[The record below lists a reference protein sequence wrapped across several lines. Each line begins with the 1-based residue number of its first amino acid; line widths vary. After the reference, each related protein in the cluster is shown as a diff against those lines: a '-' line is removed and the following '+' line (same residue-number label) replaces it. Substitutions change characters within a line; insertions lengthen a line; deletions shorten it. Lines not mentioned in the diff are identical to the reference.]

1 MRFSIYQE
9 SKRGGRKTNQD
20 RIGYVYTKDSLLMV
34 LCDGMGGHMYGEV
47 AAQLAVQAIGKMF
60 QREARSRLSDPRQF
74 LEDAMMAA
82 HVEIHRYR
90 AGRGLPESPRTTCVT
105 AVFQN
110 DTAWWAHAGDSRLYW
125 IRDSG
130 ILEVTRDHSQL
141 EAMIADGLLNKNDT
155 ADDLPDRNSLFN
167 CLGAPAMPLIE
178 LADPVKIRVGDC
190 FLLCSDGLWAPLN
203 ESTIATVFKDGKV
216 MRAVPDLVNLALAE
230 AGATSDNVS
239 AIGMSWD
246 DPGNAQAESTLTAP
260 TVLGEDEFVTTI
272 PVEADADADADPMSE
287 DAIES
292 AIAEIRQAIAR
303 TQKTGGKNK

>member
-1 MRFSIYQE
+1 
-9 SKRGGRKTNQD
+9 
-20 RIGYVYTKDSLLMV
+20 MV

-60 QREARSRLSDPRQF
+60 QREARSKLADPRQF

-110 DTAWWAHAGDSRLYW
+110 NTAWWAHAGDSRLYW
-125 IRDSG
+125 IRDG
-130 ILEVTRDHSQL
+130 DVLEVTRDHSQL
-141 EAMIADGLLNKNDT
+141 EAMIADGLLNEKDSP
-155 ADDLPDRNSLFN
+155 DDLPDRNSLFN

-178 LADPVKIRVGDC
+178 LADPVKIKVGDS

-203 ESTIATVFKDGKV
+203 QSTITAAFKAGKV
-216 MRAVPDLVNLALAE
+216 MRAVPELVNLALAE

-246 DPGNAQAESTLTAP
+246 DPGSAQSESTLTAP
-260 TVLGEDEFVTTI
+260 TLLGEDEFVTTI
-272 PVEADADADADPMSE
+272 TDDTSADTDPMSE

-303 TQKTGGKNK
+303 TQKTGSKNK

>member
-1 MRFSIYQE
+1 
-9 SKRGGRKTNQD
+9 
-20 RIGYVYTKDSLLMV
+20 
-34 LCDGMGGHMYGEV
+34 
-47 AAQLAVQAIGKMF
+47 
-60 QREARSRLSDPRQF
+60 
-74 LEDAMMAA
+74 
-82 HVEIHRYR
+82 
-90 AGRGLPESPRTTCVT
+90 
-105 AVFQN
+105 
-110 DTAWWAHAGDSRLYW
+110 
-125 IRDSG
+125 
-130 ILEVTRDHSQL
+130 
-141 EAMIADGLLNKNDT
+141 
-155 ADDLPDRNSLFN
+155 
-167 CLGAPAMPLIE
+167 
-178 LADPVKIRVGDC
+178 
-190 FLLCSDGLWAPLN
+190 
-203 ESTIATVFKDGKV
+203 

>member
-20 RIGYVYTKDSLLMV
+20 RMGYAYTKDTLLLV

-47 AAQLAVQAIGKMF
+47 AAHLAVQTIGKIF
-60 QREARSRLSDPRQF
+60 QREARTKLHDPRQF

-90 AGRGLPESPRTTCVT
+90 AGRGLPESPRTTCIT

-110 DTAWWAHAGDSRLYW
+110 NTAWWAHAGDSRLYW
-125 IRDSG
+125 MRDGG

-141 EAMIADGLLNKNDT
+141 EAMIADGLLNENDGVE
-155 ADDLPDRNSLFN
+155 DIPDRNSLFN

-178 LADPVKIRVGDC
+178 LADPVKIKVGDS
-190 FLLCSDGLWAPLN
+190 FLLCSDGLWAPLK
-203 ESTIATVFKDGKV
+203 ESVIAEAFKNTKV

-239 AIGMSWD
+239 AIGMTWEEPS
-246 DPGNAQAESTLTAP
+246 GLQGVSALTAP
-260 TVLGEDEFVTTI
+260 TALSDEEFVTTI
-272 PVEADADADADPMSE
+272 PVEPDVEADPMSE

-303 TQKTGGKNK
+303 TQKTGGKGG